1 VTTDDEPQVGP
12 LDITHAPP
20 ATFRALLD
28 ASYAGVVHQLP
39 PTPCSLRLVEQARA
53 VLIEALGPAPRE
65 AQHRM
70 SNEALFERLSPVR
83 RALYC
88 DPAFQ
93 APLAE
98 LVAELGGD
106 PGAVAF
112 DPLRLRVIRSRGHAE
127 VPAARAVYYPH
138 RDTWY
143 AHPSSVVTWWIPLD
157 DLAADET
164 FVFYPERF
172 ASPVPND
179 SEIFDY
185 DDWVREGW
193 ELKIGWQRATSGL
206 EARYP
211 GTLGEVDGGPAAGF
225 ACRRGENLLFAGAHF
240 HRTLPQ
246 ETGRTRFSLDF
257 RMVHLADAA
266 AGRGA
271 PNVDGRSRGSAL
283 RDYVRI
289 DS

>member
-1 VTTDDEPQVGP
+1 MSTPQPIGP
-12 LDITHAPP
+12 FSVLRAPP
-20 ATFRALLD
+20 ATFARLLD
-28 ASYAGVVHQLP
+28 AAYAGAVHHLP
-39 PTPCSLRLVEQARA
+39 PTPASVRLVAQVQQ
-53 VLIEALGPAPRE
+53 VLTAALGPDPRE

-70 SNEALFERLSPVR
+70 TNRALFERLSPVR

-88 DPAFQ
+88 DPEFQ
-93 APLAE
+93 APLVA

-106 PGAVAF
+106 PTTVAF
-112 DPLRLRVIRSRGHAE
+112 DPLRLRVIRSRGHVE

-143 AHPSSVVTWWIPLD
+143 AHPSAVVTWWIPLD
-157 DLAADET
+157 DLAAEET

-172 ASPVPND
+172 ATPVPND
-179 SEIFDY
+179 SETFDY
-185 DDWVREGW
+185 DDWVRDGW
-193 ELKIGWQRATSGL
+193 ELKIGWQRAASGL

-211 GTLGEVDGGPAAGF
+211 GTLGRVDGGAAVGF
-225 ACRRGENLLFAGAHF
+225 SCRRGENLLFAGAHF
-240 HRTLPQ
+240 HQTLPQ

-257 RMVHLADAA
+257 RLVHLADAA

-289 DS
+289 AP